1 MRCSRGLCFKMS
13 IKTDP
18 RAFPLSLRRRAGLS
32 AMFGASALL
41 LSACAAPMPPK
52 TPTTA
57 QNYMVATANPMAS
70 HAASDILARGG
81 NAVDAAIAGQMV
93 LAVVEPQ
100 ASGLG
105 GGSAILFWEKQ
116 TGQLSFYDGLA
127 SAPASVPQDY
137 TKDAQGRQIPHAVL
151 ERTGRV
157 VAIPG
162 TLRTLA
168 LLHKRYGKLPWADL
182 FTQAIAT
189 ARNGFAVPGYLHLVL
204 TERPDLAKLP
214 DFASYFDAEHKPL
227 PRGTLLHNS
236 ALADTLTTIAQ
247 NGAEAFYA
255 PENAKRIA
263 QAVAQ
268 APYPGHIT
276 PEDFAAYK
284 VRERTPLCVHAF
296 GRRICSA
303 APPVAGGLAVL
314 QQLALLDR
322 MQIGRY
328 QPGSVQAAHL
338 LLEASRLAE
347 ADRRKYAA
355 DPDFVPVATT
365 YLLSTGYLDSRAKE
379 INLNSAAIK
388 VVPGVIPAG
397 QTALPVSDAM
407 TVPATTHL
415 SIHDSF
421 GNALSFTTTIN
432 LNFGA
437 DIVVNGMV
445 LNDAITNFATRP
457 VVDGQRVANAIAPGK
472 RPITTMAPTIV
483 FGADNAP
490 EVIIGAGGGARII
503 DSVVQSLVGYL
514 AWGQNIRTAI
524 EQPRIGAQNRAEELE
539 HGTSAAN
546 LAAALRKMG
555 HTPKSAVMNAAVQ
568 GITRNASG
576 LEGWGDPHRDGV
588 AVGH

>member
-1 MRCSRGLCFKMS
+1 MS

-18 RAFPLSLRRRAGLS
+18 RALPLSPFRRASLN

-41 LSACAAPMPPK
+41 LSACAVPMPQKAPSI
-52 TPTTA
+52 A

-70 HAASDILARGG
+70 NAASDILARGG

-105 GGSAILFWEKQ
+105 GGSAVMFWEKQ

-127 SAPASVPQDY
+127 SAPASAPQDY
-137 TKDAQGRQIPHAVL
+137 TLDAQGKKIAHTVL

-157 VAIPG
+157 VAVPG

-182 FTQAIAT
+182 FAQAIAT
-189 ARNGFAVPGYLHLVL
+189 ARTGFPMPGYLHLVL

-214 DFASYFDAEHKPL
+214 DFASYFDANQKPL
-227 PRGTLLHNS
+227 PKGTLLHNA
-236 ALADTLTTIAQ
+236 ALADTLANIAQ

-255 PENAKRIA
+255 PENANRIA

-276 PEDFAAYK
+276 AQDFAAYK
-284 VRERTPLCVHAF
+284 VRERTPLCIYAF

-314 QQLALLDR
+314 QQLAILDR
-322 MQIGRY
+322 MHIGRY

-355 DPDFVPVATT
+355 DPDFVPVATS
-365 YLLSTGYLDSRAKE
+365 YLLSSEYLDSRARE
-379 INLNSAAIK
+379 IDENTAATK
-388 VVPGVIPAG
+388 VAPGVIPAD
-397 QTALPVSDAM
+397 QAALPASDAM

-437 DIVVNGMV
+437 DIVVGGMV
-445 LNDAITNFATRP
+445 LNNAITNFATRP
-457 VVDGQRVANAIAPGK
+457 VIDGQRVANAIAPGK

-483 FGADNAP
+483 FGADNTP

-524 EQPRIGAQNRAEELE
+524 EQPRIGAQNHAEELE
-539 HGTSAAN
+539 HNTAAAS
-546 LAAALRKMG
+546 LASALRKMG
-555 HTPKSAVMNAAVQ
+555 HNPKSAVMNAAVQ
-568 GITRNASG
+568 GITRTPTG

>member
-1 MRCSRGLCFKMS
+1 MQCSKGLCFRMRV
-13 IKTDP
+13 KTDHQVSPPSP
-18 RAFPLSLRRRAGLS
+18 RKRADLKVIL
-32 AMFGASALL
+32 GASALM
-41 LSACAAPMPPK
+41 LSACTTQPLQKAPVMAK
-52 TPTTA
+52 
-57 QNYMVATANPMAS
+57 NYMAATANPMAS
-70 HAASDILARGG
+70 KAASDILAQGG
-81 NAVDAAIAGQMV
+81 NAVDAAIAGQMM

-105 GGSAILFWEKQ
+105 GGSAVLFWEKQ
-116 TGQLSFYDGLA
+116 TGRLSFYDGLA
-127 SAPASVPQDY
+127 SAPASVPDDY
-137 TKDAQGRQIPHAVL
+137 TKDTQGRQIPHVVL

-168 LLHKRYGKLPWADL
+168 LLHKRYGRLPWADL

-189 ARNGFAVPGYLHLVL
+189 ARNGFPMPGYLHLVL
-204 TERPDLAKLP
+204 TERPDLARLSS
-214 DFASYFDAEHKPL
+214 FQSYFDASQHPL
-227 PRGTLLHNS
+227 PQGTLLHNE
-236 ALADTLTTIAQ
+236 ALATTLTHIAR
-247 NGAEAFYA
+247 NGAEAFYT
-255 PENAKRIA
+255 PENANRIG

-268 APYPGHIT
+268 APYPGHLT
-276 PEDFAAYK
+276 PADFAAYR
-284 VRERTPLCVHAF
+284 VRERTPLCIHAF

-322 MQIGRY
+322 VQIGRY
-328 QPGSVQAAHL
+328 APGSVKAAHL

-355 DPDFVPVATT
+355 DPDFVPVATA
-365 YLLSTGYLDSRAKE
+365 YLLSPDYLESRARQIDE
-379 INLNSAAIK
+379 TTAAPK
-388 VVPGVIPAG
+388 VSPGVIPTD
-397 QTALPVSDAM
+397 QTSLPASDAM

-437 DIVVNGMV
+437 DIVVDGVV
-445 LNDAITNFATRP
+445 LNDAITNFATHP
-457 VVDGQRVANAIAPGK
+457 IVEGQRVANAIAPGK

-483 FGADNAP
+483 FDAENRP

-524 EQPRIGAQNRAEELE
+524 EQPRIGAQNHAEELE
-539 HGTSAAN
+539 HGTAAAA
-546 LAAALRKMG
+546 LAPALRKMG
-555 HTPKSAVMNAAVQ
+555 HNPRSAVMNAAVQ
-568 GITRNASG
+568 AIACSPAG

-588 AVGH
+588 AIGH

>member
-1 MRCSRGLCFKMS
+1 MS
-13 IKTDP
+13 IKTDH
-18 RAFPLSLRRRAGLS
+18 RALPLSPRKRAGLK
-32 AMFGASALL
+32 AMLGASALL
-41 LSACAAPMPPK
+41 LSACATQPPQKAPVM
-52 TPTTA
+52 A
-57 QNYMVATANPMAS
+57 QNYMAATANPMAS
-70 HAASDILARGG
+70 TVASDILARGG
-81 NAVDAAIAGQMV
+81 NAVDAAIAGQMM

-105 GGSAILFWEKQ
+105 GGSAVLFWEKQ

-127 SAPASVPQDY
+127 SAPASVLEDY
-137 TKDAQGRQIPHAVL
+137 TKDAQGKQIPHTVL

-157 VAIPG
+157 VAVPG

-189 ARNGFAVPGYLHLVL
+189 ARTGFPMPGYLHLVL

-214 DFASYFDAEHKPL
+214 DFATYFDANQRPL
-227 PRGTLLHNS
+227 PQGTLLHNP
-236 ALADTLTTIAQ
+236 ALADTLTRIAQ

-255 PENAKRIA
+255 PENAKRIG

-268 APYPGHIT
+268 GPYPGHIT
-276 PEDFAAYK
+276 PADFSAYK
-284 VRERTPLCVHAF
+284 VRERAPLCIHAF
-296 GRRICSA
+296 GRRICTA

-328 QPGSVQAAHL
+328 APGSVQAAHL

-355 DPDFVPVATT
+355 DPDFVPVATS
-365 YLLSTGYLDSRAKE
+365 YLLSPDYLESRARQIDE
-379 INLNSAAIK
+379 TTAAPK
-388 VVPGVIPAG
+388 VFPGVIPAD
-397 QTALPVSDAM
+397 QASLPASDAM

-437 DIVVNGMV
+437 DIVVDGMV
-445 LNDAITNFATRP
+445 LNDAITNFATHP

-483 FGADNAP
+483 FGADNMP

-539 HGTSAAN
+539 HGTAAAA
-546 LAAALRKMG
+546 LAPALRKMG
-555 HTPKSAVMNAAVQ
+555 HNPKSAVMNAAVQ
-568 GITRNASG
+568 GITRGPFG